1 MNMADRKYL
10 DPGGVTYLW
19 GKIKALMGISGG
31 SEGFATVEQLDE
43 VKESLKKI
51 NYISNEEAEYTE
63 DLGIIQEDVTKE
75 LPASLFDYGKAKKI
89 MVSITV
95 GKEMLDP
102 ISSVYVTLP
111 AEGKYFLQGLSGEYF
126 RNGGDTIWTIPS
138 DDIQEVVG
146 TEHTITFYCA
156 RVYGT

>member
-19 GKIKALMGISGG
+19 GKIRTLMGISGG

-51 NYISNEEAEYTE
+51 NYISNEEAEYSE
-63 DLGIIQEDVTKE
+63 DLGIIQGDVTKE
-75 LPASLFDYGKAKKI
+75 LPATLFEYGKAKKI
-89 MVSITV
+89 TVSITV
-95 GKEMLDP
+95 GKNM
-102 ISSVYVTLP
+102 IQQASVSITLP
-111 AEGKYFLQGLSGEYF
+111 AEGIYFLQGLSGEYF

-138 DDIQEVVG
+138 DDIQAVAG

-156 RVYGT
+156 RVYSS

>member
-1 MNMADRKYL
+1 MADKKYL

-51 NYISNEEAEYTE
+51 NYISNEEAEYSE

-75 LPASLFDYGKAKKI
+75 LPATLFEYGKAKMI
-89 MVSITV
+89 TVSITV
-95 GKEMLDP
+95 GKELLN
-102 ISSVYVTLP
+102 STFSVYVTLP

-138 DDIQEVVG
+138 DNLQPIVG
-146 TEHTITFYCA
+146 TEHKITFYCA
-156 RVYGT
+156 RVYGS